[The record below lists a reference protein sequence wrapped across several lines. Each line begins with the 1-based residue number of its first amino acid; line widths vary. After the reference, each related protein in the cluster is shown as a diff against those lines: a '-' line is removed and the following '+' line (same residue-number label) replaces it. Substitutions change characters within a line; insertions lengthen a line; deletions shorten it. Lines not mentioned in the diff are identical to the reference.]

1 MNTEICKNI
10 ENFFTSNIYP
20 NCPKK
25 QLCDRGQDRISIKPK
40 MPYIGRNYGNNP
52 QIPNL
57 LFISLDSGIEYPN
70 YHTIEEIRT
79 GVEKDPPRYNPK
91 ENEGKQHWYQTFDI
105 ATLLLDKYIDN
116 SIKKGVS
123 YVDPFISHTNSAKCT
138 QNKEDKGQ
146 ADSHFFYNCLEFVIK
161 EIPLFNADI
170 IITQGIL
177 AQNCL
182 KEYLIREKI
191 VLETTHN
198 GKGVKLSIYIRELN
212 NKKILHIPMY
222 HPSYYRGYWGH
233 KQALSENLKRITDI
247 IDMNKINVKI

>member
-1 MNTEICKNI
+1 MTTEICKNI
-10 ENFFTSNIYP
+10 ENLFTSNIYP

-25 QLCDRGQDRISIKPK
+25 QLCDRGQEKISIKPK
-40 MPYIGRNYGNNP
+40 MPYIGRNYDNNP

-57 LFISLDSGIEYPN
+57 LFISLDSGEEYEN
-70 YHTIEEIRT
+70 YHNIEEIRT
-79 GVEKDPPRYNPK
+79 GVEKTPPRYNP
-91 ENEGKQHWYQTFDI
+91 GKDVKKHWYQTFDI
-105 ATLLLDKYIDN
+105 ATLLLDKYFDN

-123 YVDPFISHTNSAKCT
+123 YVDSFISHTNSAKCT
-138 QNKEDKGQ
+138 QNKEGREQ

-198 GKGVKLSIYIRELN
+198 GAEVKLPICIRELN
-212 NKKILHIPMY
+212 NKIILHIPMY

-247 IDMNKINVKI
+247 IDLNKLAIK